1 METTET
7 EEVTT
12 TSQLVG
18 IIPGD
23 PPRLNLVDHASGR
36 NGVKRHF
43 TRQTPVRDEKLFA
56 ELMREVSIGDHFR
69 ATTVNEYGEAGIQ
82 TYLSDFKKLPP
93 AEQEAPAKNG
103 AFPLVHSES
112 REMMVSPS
120 VQDRK
125 NESKILEVSR

>member
-1 METTET
+1 MKATEK

-36 NGVKRHF
+36 DGVKRHF

-56 ELMREVSIGDHFR
+56 ELTREVSIGDHFR
-69 ATTVNEYGEAGIQ
+69 ATIVNEYRETGIL
-82 TYLSDFKKLPP
+82 TYLSDFNKLPP
-93 AEQEAPAKNG
+93 AKQEAPAKNG
-103 AFPLVHSES
+103 PSPMGHSEIK
-112 REMMVSPS
+112 EIVGIPS
-120 VQDRK
+120 VRTAK
-125 NESKILEVSR
+125 TRVKS